1 MKIQKLNILYISSKS
16 KIRLDGKVP
25 LLCRLTYLEQRI
37 QFSTGLFI
45 NPKFWNSKYQK
56 IEPPNEENDF
66 INNQLSL
73 IKIKIN
79 KVFLLLQVQE
89 NSFTVNDIY
98 RLYKGVKLR
107 KEYNV
112 IEYFEHRL
120 NKLKK
125 LIGIDI
131 KQVTWDKSYYVK
143 NNVKSFIIWKYKQ
156 KDIPLNK
163 LKLHFL
169 DDLEYFLKV
178 EKKQKQITVNKTIQR
193 FRNPIK
199 IAVAEGYLDKDPFML
214 HKTKMV
220 RNEVVYLSVK
230 ELKKLEKHEFT
241 QARLQQ
247 VKDWFVFS
255 CYTGLAYNELKNL
268 LKQHIVIGFDGQ
280 LWIEMVRQKT
290 QKNITVPLLPK
301 AKQLIDKYSID
312 ESEVIFPMI
321 SNQRYNSYLKEIASI
336 LGISKRLTSHT
347 GRKTFATSV
356 LLYNDVP
363 MEIVSEL
370 LGHSNMKITQEHY
383 GKIIQ
388 NKVSMEMKKLISKI
402 SNG

>member
-1 MKIQKLNILYISSKS
+1 M
-16 KIRLDGKVP
+16 
-25 LLCRLTYLEQRI
+25 
-37 QFSTGLFI
+37 
-45 NPKFWNSKYQK
+45 
-56 IEPPNEENDF
+56 
-66 INNQLSL
+66 
-73 IKIKIN
+73 
-79 KVFLLLQVQE
+79 
-89 NSFTVNDIY
+89 
-98 RLYKGVKLR
+98 KLR

-143 NNVKSFIIWKYKQ
+143 NNVKSFILWKFQQ

-169 DDLEYFLKV
+169 DDLEYYLKV

-220 RNEVVYLSVK
+220 RNEVVYLSVQ
-230 ELKKLEKHEFT
+230 ELEKLEKHEFS
-241 QARLQQ
+241 QLRLQQ

-268 LKQHIVIGFDGQ
+268 LKQHIVVGFDEQ
-280 LWIEMVRQKT
+280 LWIEMLRQKT
-290 QKNITVPLLPK
+290 QKNITIPLLPK
-301 AKQLIDKYSID
+301 ANQLIDTYSTD
-312 ESEVIFPMI
+312 ESDIIFPMI
-321 SNQRYNSYLKEIASI
+321 SNQRFNSYLKEIASI
-336 LGISKRLTSHT
+336 LGINKRLTSHT
-347 GRKTFATSV
+347 GRKTFATTV

-383 GKIIQ
+383 GKIVQ
-388 NKVSMEMKKLISKI
+388 KKVSEEMKKLNKKLDVKKI
-402 SNG
+402 NIYLDSF

>member
-1 MKIQKLNILYISSKS
+1 MKLIVRYIVALNRINNV
-16 KIRLDGKVP
+16 GKTSIG
-25 LLCRLTYLEQRI
+25 CRITYGKQRI

-45 NPKFWNSKYQK
+45 NPKSWNSKHQK
-56 IEPPNEENDF
+56 AEPPNEENDF
-66 INNQLSL
+66 INIQLSL
-73 IKIKIN
+73 IKSKIN
-79 KVFLLLQVQE
+79 KVFLWLQVQE
-89 NSFTVNDIY
+89 NNFIVNDIY

-143 NNVKSFIIWKYKQ
+143 NNVKSFILWKFQQ

-169 DDLEYFLKV
+169 DDLEYYLKV

-199 IAVAEGYLDKDPFML
+199 VAVAEGYLDKGPFML

-230 ELKKLEKHEFT
+230 ELEKLEKHEFS
-241 QARLQQ
+241 QPRLQQ

-268 LKQHIVIGFDGQ
+268 LKQHIVIGFDEQ
-280 LWIEMVRQKT
+280 LWIEMLRQKT
-290 QKNITVPLLPK
+290 QKNITIPLLPK
-301 AKQLIDKYSID
+301 AKQLIDKYSTD
-312 ESEVIFPMI
+312 DSDVIFPMI

-336 LGISKRLTSHT
+336 LGINKRLTTHT
-347 GRKTFATSV
+347 GRKTFASTV

-383 GKIIQ
+383 GKIVQ
-388 NKVSMEMKKLISKI
+388 KKVSDEMLKLKSKLL
-402 SNG
+402 N

>member
-1 MKIQKLNILYISSKS
+1 MKMKILFLLYKSKLNRATKCP
-16 KIRLDGKVP
+16 IR
-25 LLCRLTYLEQRI
+25 CRITYNETRKE
-37 QFSTGLFI
+37 FSTGLFI
-45 NPKFWNSKYQK
+45 NPKFWNSKHQK

-73 IKIKIN
+73 IKSKIN

-107 KEYNV
+107 KEFNV

-143 NNVKSFIIWKYKQ
+143 NNVKSFILWKFQQ

-169 DDLEYFLKV
+169 DDLEYYLKV

-199 IAVAEGYLDKDPFML
+199 IAVSEGYLDKDPFML

-230 ELKKLEKHEFT
+230 ELEKLEKHEFT

-268 LKQHIVIGFDGQ
+268 LKQHVVIGFDGQ

-301 AKQLIDKYSID
+301 AKQLIDKYSKD

-370 LGHSNMKITQEHY
+370 LGHSNMKITQEYY

-388 NKVSMEMKKLISKI
+388 NKVSEEIKKLISKI
-402 SNG
+402 SNGK

>member
-45 NPKFWNSKYQK
+45 NPKFWNSKHQK

-66 INNQLSL
+66 INTQLSL
-73 IKIKIN
+73 IKSKIN

-112 IEYFEHRL
+112 IEYFEHHL

-143 NNVKSFIIWKYKQ
+143 NNVKSFILWKFQQ
-156 KDIPLNK
+156 KDIPLSK
-163 LKLHFL
+163 LKLQFL
-169 DDLEYFLKV
+169 DDLEYYLKV

-199 IAVAEGYLDKDPFML
+199 VAVAEGYLDKDPFML

-268 LKQHIVIGFDGQ
+268 LKKHIVIGFDGQ
-280 LWIEMVRQKT
+280 LWIEMLRQKT
-290 QKNITVPLLPK
+290 QKNIKVPLLPK
-301 AKQLIDKYSID
+301 AKKLIDKYATD
-312 ESEVIFPMI
+312 ESDVIFPMI

-336 LGISKRLTSHT
+336 LGICKRLTSHT
-347 GRKTFATSV
+347 ARKTFATTV

-383 GKIIQ
+383 GKIVQ
-388 NKVSMEMKKLISKI
+388 KKVSEEMKKLNEKL
-402 SNG
+402 NKQ